1 MRVFTGGR
9 CTNCPAHRC
18 FCRLR
23 QEAAVST
30 VQALTNGDTAPVERP
45 ADVMQMPELSG
56 SNFPHWLGLEGRVCV
71 VTGAASG
78 IGRAVAESLA
88 AAGSWVALVDRN
100 GDAVRQAAH
109 EIAECGAR
117 VLALECDITDEA
129 AVAAAAQRVRS
140 ELGPVAGLVNNAGL
154 LRPGALED
162 VSVAE
167 WNAVLAINL
176 TGYLLCAREFG
187 RDMLAAGRGSIVHI
201 ASVSALHP
209 QTRSGAYSASK
220 AGVLLLNK
228 QMAAEWGPRGVR
240 SNAIC
245 PGMIRTAL
253 SARFYE
259 EPGFE
264 AKRAAVTASRRVG
277 EPVDIAEPA
286 LFLLSDRA
294 GYVNGTELVVDG
306 GLDCMLMDMVPRP
319 GFNHTADAAQKESN
333 PS

>member
-1 MRVFTGGR
+1 
-9 CTNCPAHRC
+9 
-18 FCRLR
+18 
-23 QEAAVST
+23 
-30 VQALTNGDTAPVERP
+30 
-45 ADVMQMPELSG
+45 MPELSG
-56 SNFPHWLGLEGRVCV
+56 SNNPHWLGLEGRVCV

-88 AAGSWVALVDRN
+88 DAGAWVALVDRN
-100 GDAVRQAAH
+100 GAAVRQAAH

-187 RDMLAAGRGSIVHI
+187 HDMLAAGRGSIVHI

-240 SNAIC
+240 SNAVC

-319 GFNHTADAAQKESN
+319 GFNHTAAAVQKESN
-333 PS
+333 AS